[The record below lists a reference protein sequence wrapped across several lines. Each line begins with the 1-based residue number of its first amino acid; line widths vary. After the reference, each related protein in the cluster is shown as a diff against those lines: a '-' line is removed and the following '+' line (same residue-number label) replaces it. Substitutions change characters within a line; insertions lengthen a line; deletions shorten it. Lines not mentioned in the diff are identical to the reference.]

1 MIELSL
7 RLINIIYLSGEI
19 SLVYKE
25 ENCFI
30 QLKKKKHVKMIF
42 VLILF
47 LFVSISDQWI
57 CHFDSGQICLR
68 GLQSISFILLNQT
81 IEQLRQ
87 PASDVTAIRKLF
99 IYLFN

>member
-1 MIELSL
+1 VQK
-7 RLINIIYLSGEI
+7 

-30 QLKKKKHVKMIF
+30 QLKKKVEMIF

-81 IEQLRQ
+81 TEQLRQ
-87 PASDVTAIRKLF
+87 PASDVTAIRKQF
-99 IYLFN
+99 IYLIN